1 MPQLIYRKSM
11 RETRIYA
18 KAETRAKAKSFI
30 PKYGETA
37 AFTLEANFAIKL
49 LNEVLRDY
57 VHSRYASNTYGL
69 LSMPGSPK
77 FLKNVAI

>member
-1 MPQLIYRKSM
+1 MPTLIYRKSIK
-11 RETRIYA
+11 ETRAYA

-57 VHSRYASNTYGL
+57 VHSRHASTTKGL
-69 LSMPGSPK
+69 LSMPCIPY
-77 FLKNVAI
+77 LKKCGI